1 MPVVMPVT
9 AVHHFDDNFINTAF
23 LYSCILPIKKCILSK
38 SHLFYNPGYI
48 IKGERNSQSVFHIFF
63 QDGNQNMKI
72 TLQQITE
79 GNEEVII
86 RYRQMTDQIDGI
98 VSYIERQSDKLL
110 GRKEGQQFMIQPQDV
125 IYLESVDGV
134 TYLYTE
140 QEVYK
145 SNLTLMSAETNY
157 ADEGYFRCSKSMV
170 INIYRIKKLKSLSG
184 NRIDATMD
192 NDEHVVI
199 SRRYAKELRN
209 VLKGEA

>member
-1 MPVVMPVT
+1 
-9 AVHHFDDNFINTAF
+9 
-23 LYSCILPIKKCILSK
+23 
-38 SHLFYNPGYI
+38 
-48 IKGERNSQSVFHIFF
+48 
-63 QDGNQNMKI
+63 MKI
-72 TLQQITE
+72 TLQQITQ
-79 GNEEVII
+79 GKEEVII

-110 GRKEGQQFMIQPQDV
+110 GRKEGQQFVIQPQDV

-192 NDEHVVI
+192 NEEHVVI